1 MPAPYTGGCQCG
13 KIRYLLKDEPLRLYA
28 CHCTVCQ
35 QQSGSVFGMSMVID
49 KESVEIKGKLKCFVR
64 TADSGNKV
72 ASFFCLE
79 CGNRIYAVSP
89 FNGDTLI
96 IKPGTLDGTRWLTPS
111 QMIWMESAQ
120 KWVPVPN
127 SIKTEEFQ
135 SGWPVNSSHAFSL
148 A

>member
-35 QQSGSVFGMSMVID
+35 QQSGSAFGMSMVMD
-49 KESVEIKGKLKCFVR
+49 KESVEIKGKLKIFVR
-64 TADSGNKV
+64 TAESASKIT
-72 ASFFCLE
+72 SFFCPE

-89 FNGDTLI
+89 FNGDILI
-96 IKPGTLDGTRWLTPS
+96 IKPGTLDDTRWLTRS
-111 QMIWMESAQ
+111 RMIWMKSAQ

-127 SIKTEEFQ
+127 SMETGEFQ
-135 SGWPVNSSHAFSL
+135 SG
-148 A
+148 